1 MINSGDSDRNKWP
14 VSEGTTL
21 RQSPATIGNAPK
33 LAVSHGP
40 GPAPA
45 IASTLNANIKR
56 LNDIFKIIKRME
68 SDPELQEAIIKDI
81 RDRNS
86 LYKYI
91 MDEYSPD
98 NVLIHKSIYKTVYY
112 FEDYLKLNA
121 MKCLFESIGNRIKL
135 IDHSYNIYYVN
146 LTGIYDVK
154 YIMYDNLLKLVFDK
168 IKKTKVRVLTNEQE
182 LKIKFNNGEHELY
195 TKIGLLQ
202 EKINSDN
209 ISIKEKEEL
218 NKKINELLKE
228 MEYYEE
234 KLKDIEL
241 TNEVIENYIIMKKIK
256 PYYYQELLKPE
267 LTKVVIVVDGF
278 EWVRSD
284 DWVNDYGRQM
294 LLSPIY
300 NFAVHGSN
308 LEILGQ
314 TRITEKYQ
322 FKLKT

>member
-1 MINSGDSDRNKWP
+1 MSFELEFLPKEKKILSQIKIQMKMLTRN
-14 VSEGTTL
+14 
-21 RQSPATIGNAPK
+21 A
-33 LAVSHGP
+33 
-40 GPAPA
+40 
-45 IASTLNANIKR
+45 LNANIKR
-56 LNDIFKIIKRME
+56 IDDISKIIKRME

-98 NVLIHKSIYKTVYY
+98 NVLIHKSIYKAVYY
-112 FEDYLKLNA
+112 FEDYLKYHA
-121 MKCLFESIGNRIKL
+121 MKCLFESINNRIKL
-135 IDHSYNIYYVN
+135 VDHSYNIYYVN

-154 YIMYDNLLKLVFDK
+154 YIMYDNLLELVFDK

-209 ISIKEKEEL
+209 LSINEKEEL
-218 NKKINELLKE
+218 NQKLNELLKE

-284 DWVNDYGRQM
+284 DWIDDYGRQM

>member
-1 MINSGDSDRNKWP
+1 MDFLPEEKKILSQIKIQMKMLTRN
-14 VSEGTTL
+14 
-21 RQSPATIGNAPK
+21 A
-33 LAVSHGP
+33 
-40 GPAPA
+40 
-45 IASTLNANIKR
+45 LNANIKR

-112 FEDYLKLNA
+112 FEDYLKYHA

-135 IDHSYNIYYVN
+135 VDHSYNIYYVN
-146 LTGIYDVK
+146 LTGIYDIK
-154 YIMYDNLLKLVFDK
+154 YIMYDNLLELVFDK

-195 TKIGLLQ
+195 TKIGSLQ

-209 ISIKEKEEL
+209 LNIKEKEREEL
-218 NKKINELLKE
+218 NQQLNELLKE

-256 PYYYQELLKPE
+256 PYYYQDLLKPE

-284 DWVNDYGRQM
+284 DWVDNYSRQM

>member
-1 MINSGDSDRNKWP
+1 MSFKIELLPNEKRILSQIKIQMKMLTRN
-14 VSEGTTL
+14 
-21 RQSPATIGNAPK
+21 A
-33 LAVSHGP
+33 
-40 GPAPA
+40 
-45 IASTLNANIKR
+45 LNANLKR
-56 LNDIFKIIKRME
+56 IQDISKIIKRME
-68 SDPELQEAIIKDI
+68 SNPELQEAIIKDI

-98 NVLIHKSIYKTVYY
+98 NVLIHKSIYKAVYY
-112 FEDYLKLNA
+112 FEDYLKYHA

-135 IDHSYNIYYVN
+135 VDHSYNIYYVN

-154 YIMYDNLLKLVFDK
+154 YIMYDNLLELVFDK

-195 TKIGLLQ
+195 NKIGLLQ

-209 ISIKEKEEL
+209 VNIKEKEKEEL
-218 NKKINELLKE
+218 NQQLNELLKE

-234 KLKDIEL
+234 KLKDIVL
-241 TNEVIENYIIMKKIK
+241 DNEVIENYTIMKKIK